1 MNIVIPSLFIT
12 NKLALKVAILATVVG
27 LIAFTLSWNMWDV
40 WQGPLPGYQVLL
52 FPGNLTLIYLWHP
65 LFTEELAFWP
75 KLALLL
81 IGQFAVVYL
90 VIANSLWLVSK
101 IFNKQQG

>member
-1 MNIVIPSLFIT
+1 MPSLFIV
-12 NKLALKVAILATVVG
+12 NKLALKIAIFATVVG
-27 LIAFTLSWNMWDV
+27 LIAFTLSWNMWEV
-40 WQGPLPGYQVLL
+40 WQGPLPGYQVFL

-81 IGQFAVVYL
+81 FGQFTVVYL
-90 VIANSLWLVSK
+90 VIANFLWLVSK
-101 IFNKQQG
+101 MFNKQQG